1 MRHHTPVRVFA
12 SIAASCATLL
22 LLALAGDA
30 AANHNVTE
38 LLSTGPTGGNG
49 ALDARFTGASSDGT
63 RVFFITGE
71 SLVSEDTDVNGDLYM
86 RAGGTTTLVSAG
98 GPGTC
103 TYPPSGCEVVTD
115 GRDGQVSA
123 DGHRVFFRSFERL
136 VSTDTDNLTD
146 LYEWHDGAI
155 SLVSTGPTDPG
166 VAGSNNGAAFAGA
179 SQDGTHVY
187 FVSWDRLVTA
197 DLDSNGDI
205 YERTGGTTS
214 LVSTGTGGGT
224 GTYEISAINDVADDG
239 SRIFF
244 ETNEPIV
251 LEDSNSNTDVY
262 EGTAGSS
269 KLVSITSTGT
279 TNGWGAHFDG
289 ASADGTRVFFDSF
302 GSYTPE
308 DTDDNPP
315 QCHDDESEDPY
326 GCIDVYER
334 SAGTTKLVS
343 TGPGP
348 ISCPSFYGCHAS
360 FKGSSKDGTR
370 VFFNTIE
377 RLTSAPNGGLYE
389 RSGGTTTLL
398 FGGAAQFKASDDGS
412 HLFFTTNASLD
423 PADTDT
429 AYDVYEYFNGTVK
442 LASTG
447 PTDPGECCFSSLWP
461 QLRAISPD
469 GLRVFFETPNPLVA
483 ADTDNGVDY
492 YERHGGETTLIT
504 AGPTGSP
511 GYSSGVQYWGGL
523 SQDATRVFFSTP
535 AKLVSGDLDSN
546 LDVYERRIGYV
557 APQTAPTINAAL
569 VPVFKQCGTG
579 GNPTNAKHAPPLSVG
594 SCAPSPSS
602 SVAKVGSSSQGSAQ
616 LTVVP
621 GDSDP
626 TNGDQADVTIL
637 ASLSDVQTAAGADY
651 APNPS
656 GADVTLVYRL
666 RDTDL
671 DNCTGCPSGYESPGT
686 TTDLDFSVPINCAPT
701 PGPQGST
708 CAVNTTA
715 DAVLSN
721 MTHENKQ
728 TVAQIFRLRLNDA
741 GANGVRGD
749 GDDKLFAHAGLFV
762 P

>member
-1 MRHHTPVRVFA
+1 MEGEAGGGGAVVRAFA
-12 SIAASCATLL
+12 SIAVSCVAALL
-22 LLALAGDA
+22 LVLAGDA

-38 LLSTGPTGGNG
+38 LLSIGPTGGNG
-49 ALDARFTGASSDGT
+49 GQDARFVGASADGT

-71 SLVSEDTDVNGDLYM
+71 SLVSEDTDVNGDLYV

-103 TYPPSGCEVVTD
+103 TYPPSGCDVVTD
-115 GRDGQVSA
+115 PRDGRVSA
-123 DGHRVFFRSFERL
+123 DGHRVFFRSLERL
-136 VSTDTDNLTD
+136 DSTDTDSFND
-146 LYEWHDGAI
+146 LYEWHDGVI

-166 VAGSNNGAAFAGA
+166 VAGSNYGAGFAGA

-197 DLDSNGDI
+197 DLDSNADM

-251 LEDSNSNTDVY
+251 LEDLNSATDVY
-262 EGTAGSS
+262 EGSAGSS
-269 KLVSITSTGT
+269 KLVSVTSSGT
-279 TNGWGAHFDG
+279 TNNSGAHFDG

-308 DTDDNPP
+308 DTDT
-315 QCHDDESEDPY
+315 CHGET

-348 ISCPSFYGCHAS
+348 ISCPSSFGCHAS
-360 FKGSSKDGTR
+360 FKGISKDGTR
-370 VFFNTIE
+370 VFFNTVE
-377 RLTSAPNGGLYE
+377 RLTSAPTGGLYE

-398 FGGAAQFKASDDGS
+398 FSGADRFMASDDGS
-412 HLFFTTNASLD
+412 HLFFTTNAVLD
-423 PADTDT
+423 PADTDP

-447 PTDPGECCFSSLWP
+447 PTDPGECCFNSLWP

-469 GLRVFFETPNPLVA
+469 GLRVFFETPTPLVA
-483 ADTDNGVDY
+483 ADTDGGDDF

-511 GYSSGVQYWGGL
+511 GFSSGQQFWGGL
-523 SQDATRVFFSTP
+523 SQDAKRVFFSTP
-535 AKLVSGDLDSN
+535 AALVQGDLDSN
-546 LDVYERRIGYV
+546 TDVYERRIGYV
-557 APQTAPTINAAL
+557 APQSASTLMAAL
-569 VPVFKQCGTG
+569 VPVFRQCGTG
-579 GNPTNAKHAPPLSVG
+579 GNTVNALHAPPLAVGSCTPPAPRSSVARVGSESVG
-594 SCAPSPSS
+594 S
-602 SVAKVGSSSQGSAQ
+602 VQ

-621 GDSDP
+621 GDFDP
-626 TNGDQADVTIL
+626 GNGDQADVTIA
-637 ASLSDVQTAAGADY
+637 ASLSDVLTTAGADY
-651 APNPS
+651 APDPS
-656 GADVTLVYRL
+656 GADVTLAYAIRN
-666 RDTDL
+666 TDL
-671 DNCTGCPSGYESPGT
+671 DNCTGCATPSESPGT
-686 TTDLDFSVPINCAPT
+686 AADLDFSVPINCAPR
-701 PGPQGST
+701 PGPAGST

-715 DAVLSN
+715 DSVVAN
-721 MTHENKQ
+721 AIHEQKQ
-728 TVAQIFRLRLNDA
+728 TISQVFRLRLNDA
-741 GANGVRGD
+741 GVNGVRGD
-749 GDDKLFAHAGLFV
+749 GDDRVFAQQGLFV